1 MKIGVLAI
9 QGAVAEHIYA
19 LSRLN
24 VEAVPVRLPA
34 DLDGLDAMILPGGE
48 STTISKLLAEYHI
61 AEPLQKLAAEG
72 FPLFGT
78 CSGLILLAKKITN
91 RGVGSLG
98 VIDIEVERNA
108 FGRQVDSFETEL
120 SVPRFENG
128 SFHGIFIR
136 APVITRVE
144 PGVEILSR
152 LNGNAVAVQQGK
164 NIACSFHPEL
174 TDDLRF
180 HRYFIELVTG
190 DAVAK
195 GSN

>member
-9 QGAVAEHIYA
+9 QGAVAEHVHA
-19 LSRLN
+19 MSRLG

-34 DLDGLDAMILPGGE
+34 DVEGLDGMILPGGE
-48 STTISKLLAEYHI
+48 STTISKLLAEYHLTDI
-61 AEPLQKLAAEG
+61 IRQRAAEG

-78 CSGLILLAKKITN
+78 CSGLILLAKKVTN
-91 RGVGSLG
+91 HSVGALG
-98 VIDIEVERNA
+98 VMDIEVERNA

-120 SVPRFENG
+120 SIPRFENG

-144 PGVEILSR
+144 QGVEVLSS

-180 HRYFIELVTG
+180 HRYFIDIITG

-195 GSN
+195 SSH

>member
-9 QGAVAEHIYA
+9 QGAVAEHINA
-19 LSRLN
+19 LSRLD
-24 VEAVPVRLPA
+24 VDAIPVRVPSDLEG
-34 DLDGLDAMILPGGE
+34 LDGMILPGGE
-48 STTISKLLAEYHI
+48 STTISKLLADYQ
-61 AEPLQKLAAEG
+61 LTGLLRQLAVQG
-72 FPLFGT
+72 LPFFGT
-78 CSGLILLAKKITN
+78 CSGLILLAKKVTN
-91 RGVGSLG
+91 RGVDSLA
-98 VIDIEVERNA
+98 VMDIEVARNA
-108 FGRQVDSFETEL
+108 FGRQVDSFETDL
-120 SVPRFENG
+120 SIPKFDNG
-128 SFHGIFIR
+128 SFHAIFIR
-136 APVITRVE
+136 APVITAVA

-180 HRYFIELVTG
+180 HRYFIDLITG

>member
-1 MKIGVLAI
+1 V
-9 QGAVAEHIYA
+9 
-19 LSRLN
+19 
-24 VEAVPVRLPA
+24 
-34 DLDGLDAMILPGGE
+34 DGLDGMILPGGE
-48 STTISKLLAEYHI
+48 STTISKLLAEYHLTEI
-61 AEPLQKLAAEG
+61 IQQRAAEG

-78 CSGLILLAKKITN
+78 CSGLILLAKKVTN
-91 RGVGSLG
+91 HSVGALG
-98 VIDIEVERNA
+98 VMDIEVERNA

-120 SVPRFENG
+120 SIPRFKNG

-144 PGVEILSR
+144 QGVEVLSS

-180 HRYFIELVTG
+180 HQYFIDIITG
-190 DAVAK
+190 EALAK
-195 GSN
+195 SSY